1 MRKIIMLIL
10 CFFLSITCARA
21 SLPLSGKLIV
31 IDVGHGGDDPGTSYQ
46 NVLEKDL
53 NLQISHALEETII
66 KNGASVILTR
76 DGDYDLSTPNAKRR
90 KKSDFD
96 NRIDLI
102 NNSKADLYVSIHINY
117 LDDKSYYGGQI
128 FYYGEE
134 NKKLAEKI
142 QARFNE
148 ISYPRSIKNMPN
160 IYMYRRLK
168 LPGVLVECGFI
179 SNANER
185 EKLQTK
191 EYQTQIA
198 EVITSGIIDYFT

>member
-1 MRKIIMLIL
+1 MLIL

-134 NKKLAEKI
+134 NKKLAENL
-142 QARFNE
+142 QSQFNK
-148 ISYPRSIKNMPN
+148 ISYPRSIKPMPN

-168 LPGVLVECGFI
+168 ITGVLVECGFI
-179 SNANER
+179 SNKKER
-185 EKLQTK
+185 EKLITPAYQK
-191 EYQTQIA
+191 EIA
-198 EVITSGIIDYFT
+198 KSLTEGLILYFT